1 MENITEYKEGMDF
14 TAKTFAGLEEV
25 LAEELK
31 AIGAQDVKIIKRGVQ
46 FRGDEALLYKANYL
60 LRTALRILKPIGI
73 FEVKDDKQLYE
84 KVMKIDWS
92 KVFNVTQTFSVDAN
106 LFFSELDHSQ
116 FVSLRTKDAIVD
128 QFREKTGKRPWVS
141 KENADIFIDVHI
153 NQDVCTVSLDSS
165 GESLHQRGYRIGVDK
180 APINE
185 VLAAGMIQLTGWKGD
200 KDFYDPMCG
209 SGTIAIEAAMVA
221 SNIPAGHYREQFAF
235 MSWEDFDEE
244 LWGKIKQEADSGMVD
259 PECNIFAS
267 DRSEK
272 AIGIAKRNLKKA
284 GLHKDIEIKV
294 GYFDSL
300 HPEKNEGILVF
311 NPPYGKRLEER
322 GDIKDLYQGIGDVLK
337 NNFQGFEAW
346 IISSSF
352 DSMKFIGLRPSRRI
366 HLFNG
371 PLETRFVKF
380 EMYAGSKKGKYM
392 TDDDKGNFGKR
403 DDREPRWK
411 SERRDRDSTGK
422 PEWKKEKRPW
432 DNSEKPA
439 WKKEDKDRKYS
450 GEGNSGKRWEK
461 KDAGDKKWKQ
471 DGKRDFDKEK
481 KGFGER
487 KWDQEEKRSFNRES
501 DKKDFPEK
509 SGERKANEQWY
520 GRKPRLGKP
529 DRTAFTRDGKSG
541 TRKRRPR
548 KE

>member
-1 MENITEYKEGMDF
+1 MEDLTEYKQGMDF

-25 LAEELK
+25 LADELK
-31 AIGAQDVKIIKRGVQ
+31 AIGALDIKIIKRGVQ

-106 LFFSELDHSQ
+106 LFFSNLDHSQ

-165 GESLHQRGYRIGVDK
+165 GESLHQRGYRIAVDK

-185 VLAAGMIQLTGWKGD
+185 VLAAGMIQLTGWKGE

-221 SNIPAGHYREQFAF
+221 SNIPAGHYRENFAF
-235 MSWEDFDEE
+235 MRWEDFNEE
-244 LWGKIKQEADSGMVD
+244 LWGTIKQEADSQMTD

-272 AIGIAKRNLKKA
+272 AIGIAKKNLRKA
-284 GLHKDIEIKV
+284 GLHKDIDIKV
-294 GYFDSL
+294 KYFDAI
-300 HPEKNEGILVF
+300 HPEVENGILVF

-322 GDIKDLYQGIGDVLK
+322 GEIRDLYKGIGDVLK

-352 DSMKFIGLRPSRRI
+352 DSMKFVGLRPSRKI

-371 PLETRFVKF
+371 PIETRFVKF
-380 EMYAGSKKGKYM
+380 EMYAGSKKGKHM
-392 TDDDKGNFGKR
+392 SDEDKEDFKRRKDDKKPDWKKDDR
-403 DDREPRWK
+403 DD
-411 SERRDRDSTGK
+411 SD
-422 PEWKKEKRPW
+422 
-432 DNSEKPA
+432 KPA
-439 WKKEDKDRKYS
+439 WKKKD
-450 GEGNSGKRWEK
+450 
-461 KDAGDKKWKQ
+461 
-471 DGKRDFDKEK
+471 
-481 KGFGER
+481 FGER
-487 KWDQEEKRSFNRES
+487 KWEQKEKPRFDREKKDFGEKKWERKEKS
-501 DKKDFPEK
+501 GFDREKKDFGERKWEKDDKQDFDRRNDKKDYPGK
-509 SGERKANEQWY
+509 SGDSKENEQWY

-529 DRTAFTRDGKSG
+529 DRTAYTGDGKTG
-541 TRKRRPR
+541 AKKRRPR
-548 KE
+548 K